1 MNHKETPVIS
11 RRPSSCR
18 AGTAKPR
25 EQHFVLRL
33 RFAAF
38 AITPPDRAAI
48 TDFSALSD
56 VAKNAGGP
64 LLPAVPS
71 PAGLCGKC
79 LAVRFY
85 RRLAVSRC
93 HATRVGPV
101 ARVVGIFLKIP
112 SVEILN
118 TRRNVKYPS

>member
-1 MNHKETPVIS
+1 MNHKETPVIL
-11 RRPSSCR
+11 CATVELC

-25 EQHFVLRL
+25 EQHFGVYG
-33 RFAAF
+33 FASRRWIA
-38 AITPPDRAAI
+38 PPDRAAI

-71 PAGLCGKC
+71 PAALRGKC

-112 SVEILN
+112 SV
-118 TRRNVKYPS
+118 KF